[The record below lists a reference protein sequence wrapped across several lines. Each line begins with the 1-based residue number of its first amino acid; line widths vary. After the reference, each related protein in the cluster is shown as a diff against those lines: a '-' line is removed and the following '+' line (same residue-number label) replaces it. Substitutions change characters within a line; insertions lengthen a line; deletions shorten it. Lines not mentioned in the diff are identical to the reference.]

1 MANIHIEVCKNT
13 TNIQL
18 DRRER
23 LMREFDSIADQI
35 WEKEP
40 TIYKNLEAFYFNE
53 TTGVALATDDDRLVA
68 YSIYKR
74 LQVFGKT
81 VLHSA
86 STTVRPE
93 YQSGGLH
100 SRFLKSIILAE
111 QYTDSVNS
119 IFLAVRT
126 RNPINWHVFSR
137 CCDPIVPDYRNSSM
151 IEAELI
157 DLGVA
162 AAKEIYPTLKVE
174 RPTMIMR
181 NAFDWLRYL
190 KQPLHRDQKINEA
203 FFRDLSGTDGIFAI
217 GRARTDL
224 LAT

>member
-1 MANIHIEVCKNT
+1 VGNIDIEVRKNT
-13 TNIQL
+13 TDIQL
-18 DRRER
+18 DSLER

-35 WEKEP
+35 WQKEP
-40 TIYKNLEAFYFNE
+40 TIYKDLEAFYFNE
-53 TTGVALATDDDRLVA
+53 TTGVALATDHDRLVA

-74 LQVFGKT
+74 VQMFGKT

-93 YQSGGLH
+93 YQSAGLR
-100 SRFLKSIILAE
+100 SRFLKSIVHAE
-111 QYTDSVNS
+111 QCFDSPGS
-119 IFLAVRT
+119 MFLSVRT

-137 CCDPIVPDYRNSSM
+137 CCDPIVPDYRNGSM
-151 IEAELI
+151 IEAELV

-162 AAKEIYPTLKVE
+162 VAKEIYPTLDLE

-190 KQPLHRDQKINEA
+190 NQPLHKDAKINEA

-217 GRARTDL
+217 GRARTEL

>member
-1 MANIHIEVCKNT
+1 
-13 TNIQL
+13 
-18 DRRER
+18 
-23 LMREFDSIADQI
+23 MREFDSIADHI
-35 WEKEP
+35 WQKEP
-40 TIYKNLEAFYFNE
+40 AIYKNSESFYFNE
-53 TTGVALATDDDRLVA
+53 TTGVALAMDADRLVA

-74 LQVFGKT
+74 LQPFGKT
-81 VLHSA
+81 VLYSA

-93 YQSGGLH
+93 YQSGGLR
-100 SRFLKSIILAE
+100 SRFLKSIIRAE
-111 QYTDSVNS
+111 QCTEDVSS

-137 CCDPIVPDYRNSSM
+137 CCDPIVPNYRSSST
-151 IEAELI
+151 IDAELI

-162 AAKEIYPTLKVE
+162 AAKEIFPKLKLE

-181 NAFDWLRYL
+181 NAFDWLSYL
-190 KQPLHRDQKINEA
+190 NQPLHKDAKINEA
-203 FFRDLSGTDGIFAI
+203 FFRDLSATDGIFAI

>member
-1 MANIHIEVCKNT
+1 VGNINIEVRKNT
-13 TNIQL
+13 TDIQL
-18 DRRER
+18 DSLER

-74 LQVFGKT
+74 VHMFDKT

-93 YQSGGLH
+93 YQSAGLR
-100 SRFLKSIILAE
+100 SRFLKSIVHAE
-111 QYTDSVNS
+111 QCSDSPGS
-119 IFLAVRT
+119 MFLSVRT

-137 CCDPIVPDYRNSSM
+137 CCDPIVPDYRNGST
-151 IEAELI
+151 IEAELV

-162 AAKEIYPTLKVE
+162 VAKEIYPTLDLE

-190 KQPLHRDQKINEA
+190 NQPLHKDAKINEA